1 MKEYIVER
9 KLDLKSNKWELLG
22 RTNST
27 INRVRNLDPQQ
38 IYVFRVKAVNSFGES
53 NPIVSDRFV
62 TKSLESITSNTTPST
77 TTTTTTSTTTVKPI
91 VMKTKDLTPSV
102 TTPLR
107 NSLSMNGVNQQISQE
122 ANQNTW
128 KTIEMA
134 SKIVDD
140 DTDDLK
146 TLAMLDRLPKPRD
159 NDY

>member
-1 MKEYIVER
+1 VKEYIVE
-9 KLDLKSNKWELLG
+9 KKSDLKSNKWELLG
-22 RTNST
+22 RTKST
-27 INRVRNLDPQQ
+27 INRIRNLDPQQ
-38 IYVFRVKAVNSFGES
+38 TYIFRVKAVNSFGES

-62 TKSLESITSNTTPST
+62 TKSLESTTSNATPI

-91 VMKTKDLTPSV
+91 VMKTKDLTFSV
-102 TTPLR
+102 TTPLKK
-107 NSLSMNGVNQQISQE
+107 SLSMNGVNQQVSQE

-128 KTIEMA
+128 NTIEMA
-134 SKIVDD
+134 SKMVDD